1 MQDNHSKSF
10 FMSDFMWGGKW
21 FRRAPFVGYSA
32 STLIPKL
39 KKKGYLEVSEKVTP
53 MRLFSRKSSKPM
65 NKYTITPL
73 GLNLKLK

>member
-1 MQDNHSKSF
+1 MQENHSKSF

-21 FRRAPFVGYSA
+21 FRIAPFVGYSA

-39 KKKGYLEVSEKVTP
+39 KKKGYLEVSEKVQP
-53 MRLFSRKSSKPM
+53 KKIFVNIWRPM